1 MNILFVCTGN
11 SCRSFMAEYYALDK
25 ASQLG
30 LTGVAFAS
38 AGTGAW
44 DGAPPSPEGVRLLAA
59 DRIDGSHHQA
69 RQLTP
74 EILAQT
80 NLCIV
85 MTLCHIDEVRELWG
99 NQSAGR
105 VILLG
110 DVESPGLRIKPDGQV
125 SGINL
130 SAEQRRELE
139 IADPIGMGAEFYR
152 ATYVRIKDYVD
163 RLLTTIKTGQ
173 NQ

>member
-1 MNILFVCTGN
+1 VNILFVCTGN
-11 SCRSFMAEYYALDK
+11 SCRSFLAEYYALDK
-25 ASQLG
+25 ASKLG

-69 RQLTP
+69 RLLTS

-80 NLCIV
+80 DLCIV

-99 NQSAGR
+99 HISASH
-105 VILLG
+105 IMLLG

-125 SGINL
+125 SGIDL
-130 SAEQRRELE
+130 TAAQRREVE
-139 IADPIGMGAEFYR
+139 IADPIGMGEDFYR
-152 ATYVRIKDYVD
+152 ATYIRIKDYVD
-163 RLLTTIKTGQ
+163 KLLSTIKTG
-173 NQ
+173 